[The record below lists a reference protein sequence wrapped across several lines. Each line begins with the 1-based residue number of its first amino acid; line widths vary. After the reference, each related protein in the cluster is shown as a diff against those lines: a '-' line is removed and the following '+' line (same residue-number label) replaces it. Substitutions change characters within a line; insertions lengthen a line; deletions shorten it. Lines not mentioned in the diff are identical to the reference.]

1 VGNQELQV
9 EINFALAVGVAAS
22 GNRFP
27 LTGEVIK
34 PAVKIFS
41 RKRKM
46 KFN

>member
-1 VGNQELQV
+1 MGNRELQV
-9 EINFALAVGVAAS
+9 EIDFALAVGLAAS

-34 PAVKIFS
+34 PTVNIFS